1 MSYRRVSV
9 LLPVSTLQ
17 SEFSVYSGKKPCKKI
32 CKKLGINEQWFK
44 KKKLSRR
51 RILSDTMAKGIT
63 TRVVNIPVKRRLF
76 HEASSPELKSFCY
89 SRFSVCLV
97 RACTYTRGTMCPVS
111 GFEVKRGGRSE
122 RRETHR

>member
-1 MSYRRVSV
+1 MSYRRVLI
-9 LLPVSTLQ
+9 LLPVPPYNQNSAFILEKNHVKKYVKNLELINKDLQ
-17 SEFSVYSGKKPCKKI
+17 
-32 CKKLGINEQWFK
+32 

>member
-1 MSYRRVSV
+1 MSYRRVLI
-9 LLPVSTLQ
+9 LLPVPPYNQNSAFIL
-17 SEFSVYSGKKPCKKI
+17 EKNHVKKI
-32 CKKLGINEQWFK
+32 CKKLGINEQRFK